1 MPTIEDEDQEEKDP
15 TKPDIDLDDVVEVLQ
30 EFNAKREEKL
40 NNADLMVNPALKKK
54 SNFQTEEQK

>member
-54 SNFQTEEQK
+54 SNF